1 MNIFEFIAQAL
12 VCVFSGMLVGLE
24 GFIASIPIYEAF
36 ENFKD
41 QVIASSLGVPVI
53 IVSAVGTIT
62 TITKLIFKLFLKP
75 SL

>member
-1 MNIFEFIAQAL
+1 MNIIDFIVQAI

-24 GFIASIPIYEAF
+24 GFVASVPIYEAF

-53 IVSAVGTIT
+53 IVSVVGTIV
-62 TITKLIFKLFLKP
+62 TIAKLIIKLTLKP